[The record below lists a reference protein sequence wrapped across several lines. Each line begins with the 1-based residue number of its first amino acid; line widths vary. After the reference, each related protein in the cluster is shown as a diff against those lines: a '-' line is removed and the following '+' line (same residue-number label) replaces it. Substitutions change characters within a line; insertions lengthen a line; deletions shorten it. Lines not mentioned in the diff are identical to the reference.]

1 MSVEDELL
9 ESYLNWERGTGPKS
23 SESSVEVENHPRSD
37 KEVVEFLESIFF
49 APERADRPET
59 GNFGHV
65 PERWW

>member
-1 MSVEDELL
+1 MSYPRGEPECDE
-9 ESYLNWERGTGPKS
+9 T
-23 SESSVEVENHPRSD
+23 SVEVESYPRSD
-37 KEVVEFLESIFF
+37 TEVMEFLESIFF